1 MSLTYTTACNSL
13 SDNVSLSPKDLPNS
27 SNELFSMVSVAL
39 CGKFVPNQIQI
50 SSKSCKPDLVFSVS
64 TKYNPHLLVILSCPS
79 YL

>member
-27 SNELFSMVSVAL
+27 SKELFSMVSVAL
-39 CGKFVPNQIQI
+39 FGKFVPNQIQI
-50 SSKSCKPDLVFSVS
+50 SSKSCKFDLVFSIS
-64 TKYNPHLLVILSCPS
+64 TKYNHHLLVILSCPS